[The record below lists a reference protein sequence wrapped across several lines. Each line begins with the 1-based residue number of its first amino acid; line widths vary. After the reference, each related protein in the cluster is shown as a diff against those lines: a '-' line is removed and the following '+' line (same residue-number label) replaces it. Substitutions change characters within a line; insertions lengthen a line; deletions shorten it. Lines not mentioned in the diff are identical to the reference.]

1 MKKIMMLATILV
13 AGLLF
18 IPNVYADGWMFEDI
32 THDAGNSLVDDQ
44 EATPLI
50 GNNKTTITYS
60 GKSFVMLG
68 KGTPETGSEG
78 RPEGYAWIGFK
89 LTAPTDSSDK
99 KLYVKAP
106 GANSFTEVN
115 QDSGKSYTDYVGINE
130 EKLQTAL
137 ENGTKVTYTFEFA
150 MGEDSGSSA
159 PTSAEYTVII
169 EIDPTTTVLYPV
181 NTTIEQVKAG
191 GVTIAYNGPI
201 EKQKLDEQ
209 KAKEAEAAAAKEKEE
224 NNPNTSDINIYLLL
238 SLIAVSGCGIAYTV
252 KRRFN

>member
-1 MKKIMMLATILV
+1 MKKFMMLATILV

-18 IPNVYADGWMFEDI
+18 IPNVYADDSWSVSDI
-32 THDAGNSLVDDQ
+32 TNANTLVGG
-44 EATPLI
+44 ESSRSTPAVN
-50 GNNKTTITYS
+50 GNKTTITYS
-60 GKSFVMLG
+60 GKSFVMLA
-68 KGTPETGSEG
+68 KGTVEETGSEV

-89 LTAPTDSSDK
+89 LTAPTESSK

-106 GANSFTEVN
+106 GEGTFTKVTDGEN
-115 QDSGKSYTDYVGINE
+115 TYEDYVGIDE

-137 ENGTKVTYTFEFA
+137 KNGTKVTYTFEFA
-150 MGEDSGSSA
+150 MGEDSGEA
-159 PTSAEYTVII
+159 PTAAEYTVII
-169 EIDPTTTVLYPV
+169 EIDPTTTVLYQVGTSIDNVSEATPV
-181 NTTIEQVKAG
+181 
-191 GVTIAYNGPI
+191 YNGP
-201 EKQKLDEQ
+201 EAKQKLDEQ